1 MFCSHFRVM
10 YSKFCATVR
19 KVDAGDFDE
28 AHSRL
33 VTIGKWLFLDD
44 EEIQSL

>member
-1 MFCSHFRVM
+1 MM

-19 KVDAGDFDE
+19 KVGAGDFDE

-33 VTIGKWLFLDD
+33 VTIVKRLFPDD